1 MRLQVGQLRKII
13 REFFRLVDQG
23 DGVWEVTSRSL
34 WTVGFSTLR
43 GPYRKTGVLGS
54 ELGISTIALVLVRD
68 RFKPE
73 HVASG
78 DAPSG
83 FKPFDVI
90 DTLKTGGPKRDPRTG
105 QSLVLA
111 PGLREKVTDQLSTRG
126 ARHFSRQDVDLIVT
140 MPSRSDLVRM
150 FGDSLAEK
158 LGVRVIHGGI
168 KKGTPM
174 LKLHPDMS
182 PSTVKTLTQ
191 SFERNIKTG
200 YSAKGMPAQFR
211 HLVDMSLEIDDWD
224 SPEGLAALVTAPEP
238 LARPLR
244 VLLVDDLVTSGVTI
258 DQAAA
263 HLLGEHPEIFEV
275 VSGLTMFKMQS
286 GRR

>member
-1 MRLQVGQLRKII
+1 
-13 REFFRLVDQG
+13 
-23 DGVWEVTSRSL
+23 
-34 WTVGFSTLR
+34 
-43 GPYRKTGVLGS
+43 
-54 ELGISTIALVLVRD
+54 
-68 RFKPE
+68 
-73 HVASG
+73 
-78 DAPSG
+78 
-83 FKPFDVI
+83 
-90 DTLKTGGPKRDPRTG
+90 
-105 QSLVLA
+105 
-111 PGLREKVTDQLSTRG
+111 
-126 ARHFSRQDVDLIVT
+126 
-140 MPSRSDLVRM
+140 
-150 FGDSLAEK
+150 
-158 LGVRVIHGGI
+158 
-168 KKGTPM
+168 M